1 MKLNK
6 TRQQMY
12 LKGEV
17 GIINDGTVD
26 RLLDITGFKFNGNYK
41 YYTHQHQGHQA
52 KFNEIKYYNISWF
65 YEEDMPKWVKVVKAD
80 SFKWYKDKI
89 GEVFEVINEGK
100 FALGDAYY
108 AIKKEGLAIYKSDC
122 TPCDAP
128 NEVSNELPKMVKYMG
143 TEYDVV
149 CKQDP
154 YYRLSCGVVKQDDC
168 TPINETNNE
177 LPKVGEWWEC
187 VENVSIDGSKIFTS
201 GKKYKCEDEG
211 YLTNNNKKRTLIAGC
226 NDYRSHFIKSTQPTP
241 TSYKLNIDIPEWVL
255 KAGDEIEVGR
265 LPRSIMEYIATP
277 IYATPYT
284 LSNGQVIILSDE
296 DIENIKKLG

>member
-6 TRQQMY
+6 EKQKMY
-12 LKGEV
+12 LNGEV
-17 GIINDGTVD
+17 GIINDGTVE

-128 NEVSNELPKMVKYMG
+128 NEVSNELPKM
-143 TEYDVV
+143 
-149 CKQDP
+149 
-154 YYRLSCGVVKQDDC
+154 
-168 TPINETNNE
+168 
-177 LPKVGEWWEC
+177 GEWWEC
-187 VENVSIDGSKIFTS
+187 L
-201 GKKYKCEDEG
+201 KKYCNFNKGVKYECHQEGTLTIEDGRKFNISDVKIMDNFRKVTQLNEVE
-211 YLTNNNKKRTLIAGC
+211 RTPSA
-226 NDYRSHFIKSTQPTP
+226 
-241 TSYKLNIDIPEWVL
+241 YKLNIDIPEWKL
-255 KAGDEIEVGR
+255 KVCDVSTSKGLAGYDFPNGNYILESM
-265 LPRSIMEYIATP
+265 LKHIATP
-277 IYATPYT
+277 IYATHYT
-284 LSNGQVIILSDE
+284 LSNGQEIILTDE